1 MNSEDAAATR
11 GKTHSPVARTRS
23 TRALAAAITA
33 VLLGAS
39 AVTMVAAGFSRIRT
53 GQWPDVLLSLARDE
67 SLTGANPL
75 VITAACLLAVLGLV
89 LLLSAL
95 LPGPR
100 KLFSVATEN
109 SRDVRINGSG
119 IARLVEHRIDSIDGV
134 SAVRANLRRGRLEV
148 RVSTPLR
155 ATEAVHNKALSA
167 ATEVLKDT
175 LEAPLPRINIHVRS
189 LS

>member
-1 MNSEDAAATR
+1 MNSEDVAGMRVNSHA
-11 GKTHSPVARTRS
+11 PVARTRS
-23 TRALAAAITA
+23 TRGLAATLTAIVMSAVAIT
-33 VLLGAS
+33 L
-39 AVTMVAAGFSRIRT
+39 VAAGFSRIRT
-53 GQWPDVLLSLARDE
+53 GQWPEFVLFVASDR
-67 SLTGANPL
+67 SLTGSSPL
-75 VITAACLLAVLGLV
+75 VIAAASLLAILGLI

-100 KLFSVATEN
+100 KLFSVSAGN

-134 SAVRANLRRGRLEV
+134 SAVRAHLRRGRLEV

-155 ATEAVHNKALSA
+155 ATEPVHNKALSA
-167 ATEVLKDT
+167 ATEVLEDT
-175 LEAPLPRINIHVRS
+175 LDAPLPRINIQLRS